1 MWPRKMRNAA
11 YHLEQLERRL
21 FNRDSEELLL
31 ERLGEREMEWV
42 MKTGMTQPD
51 WLRPLRDDLD
61 QWLTLD
67 LVLPSG
73 SFANKPQIAPYSED
87 EGENRRHWRRCD
99 QSYHMRNSFGMGVFV
114 GAGLFNLLELAYEQ
128 EHGQQA
134 YALEISVKSALEL
147 LKESPFSPRLLKGSL
162 CSSRFMDGPS
172 RPWPKRVQEL
182 LSDVWMRT
190 PLSVVLAPI
199 PKRYGFFRSESP
211 PLTPQKLD
219 SAKHCMM
226 LAGLI
231 SSGLELPPEEERD
244 VQPERSG
251 DVDLFN
257 LSDEALEDLLGQAHL
272 RESIQE
278 ELRFR
283 LRSSRLSRMLAHLER
298 TSKDEH
304 DDNGATGDE

>member
-1 MWPRKMRNAA
+1 MWPRKMRDAA

-42 MKTGMTQPD
+42 MKTGATQPD
-51 WLRPLRDDLD
+51 WLNPFRDELD
-61 QWLTLD
+61 QWLTQD

-73 SFANKPQIAPYSED
+73 PFANKPQIAPYSED
-87 EGENRRHWRRCD
+87 EDENRRHWRRCD

-114 GAGLFNLLELAYEQ
+114 GAGIFSLLELAYEQ

-134 YALEISVKSALEL
+134 YVLEINVKSALEL
-147 LKESPFSPRLLKGSL
+147 LKESPFSPRVI
-162 CSSRFMDGPS
+162 DGPS
-172 RPWPKRVQEL
+172 RPWPKRMQEL
-182 LSDVWMRT
+182 LGDVWTRT
-190 PLSVVLAPI
+190 PLNVVLAPI
-199 PKRYGFFRSESP
+199 PRGYGFFRSNSP

-219 SAKHCMM
+219 SAKRCMM

-278 ELRFR
+278 ELRYR
-283 LRSSRLSRMLAHLER
+283 LRTSRLGRMLAHLER

-304 DDNGATGDE
+304 EDDEHEDNGAAGDG